1 MFGDK
6 DKLGWLELRNAAVDR
21 EWSRDG
27 RSNTWTFGDPDRK
40 GEPLNLPLIRRA
52 LLAGTTLRYRDPRM
66 QLAADLG
73 FETVKARDTSFAGDV
88 SFSGTGTMRARPF
101 PLRGVRLSPD
111 AKVTGG
117 RAPIALQEEAGG
129 TRPVSRKS

>member
-6 DKLGWLELRNAAVDR
+6 YKLGWLELRNAAVDL

-66 QLAADLG
+66 QIDAALG
-73 FETVKARDTSFAGDV
+73 FATVKARDQRHRKGVGEGKRVSERGD
-88 SFSGTGTMRARPF
+88 FGG
-101 PLRGVRLSPD
+101 RG
-111 AKVTGG
+111 KVTN
-117 RAPIALQEEAGG
+117 
-129 TRPVSRKS
+129 KK